1 MRSTG
6 ATFDTEWLKSKMAQ
20 VLTASCA
27 VGRFTGEVDNGCD
40 SDLADAVILLSQMK
54 F

>member
-1 MRSTG
+1 MG

-20 VLTASCA
+20 VLAASCA

-40 SDLADAVILLSQMK
+40 SDLGLARSLDLGAT
-54 F
+54 